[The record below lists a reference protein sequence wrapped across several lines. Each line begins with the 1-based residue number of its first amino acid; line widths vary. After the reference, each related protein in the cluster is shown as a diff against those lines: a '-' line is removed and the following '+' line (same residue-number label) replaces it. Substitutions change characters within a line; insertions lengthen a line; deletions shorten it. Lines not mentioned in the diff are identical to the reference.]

1 MRLLIVL
8 LLAATTF
15 AADDDFLRTC
25 MTGMLLEP
33 VTNTP
38 FVCLGSKGKAPHLK
52 PGYSVDK
59 AIGLM
64 LDREDNAWKQLRNIA
79 DLQERLGFAILLAER
94 GRTEYAKSPRAH
106 DITDVS
112 IGRTTDSREIVIQLK
127 TADGRKA
134 SLWLDGGDDT
144 KPLRVRSVTPY

>member
-33 VTNTP
+33 GTNQP
-38 FVCLGSKGKAPHLK
+38 YVCLGAGGSAHLK

-64 LDREDNAWKQLRNIA
+64 LAREDNAWKQLRNMS
-79 DLQERLGFAILLAER
+79 DLQERLGFSLLLAER
-94 GRTEYAKSPRAH
+94 GRAEYGKSPRIH
-106 DITDVS
+106 DVTDVS
-112 IGRTTDSREIVIQLK
+112 ISK
-127 TADGRKA
+127 TADKDSVFVIRLSTPDGRVA
-134 SLWLDGGDDT
+134 SLWLDGGDYT
-144 KPLRVRSVTPY
+144 KPLHVRSVSPY